1 MTVVINKT
9 EPQAKCF
16 CMTHESIEAFAEYE
30 RHRGTPETA
39 VRRMVASAR
48 LLYSY
53 LPDDK
58 VISKE
63 RLVLWRD
70 EMNQRGY
77 AIKTVQNYAKNIN
90 RYLKYVG
97 LSEMCFKSG
106 RPKDISQMTF
116 GYITAIEPTEKRDRN
131 DIVWRCICKCG
142 NEVEIPASRLI
153 RQKTLSCGCI
163 NKERIRRMNKY
174 IDNTSLEKSLTEK
187 VYSNRSQSGYVGVTK
202 KRDRWQAYIT
212 YKGRR
217 CSLGV
222 YSTLEE
228 AVKARAKGKEQV
240 MADAAKLLKKYQ
252 EIHSADELLPNRSE
266 NKTDITS
273 S

>member
-1 MTVVINKT
+1 
-9 EPQAKCF
+9 
-16 CMTHESIEAFAEYE
+16 
-30 RHRGTPETA
+30 
-39 VRRMVASAR
+39 MVASAR